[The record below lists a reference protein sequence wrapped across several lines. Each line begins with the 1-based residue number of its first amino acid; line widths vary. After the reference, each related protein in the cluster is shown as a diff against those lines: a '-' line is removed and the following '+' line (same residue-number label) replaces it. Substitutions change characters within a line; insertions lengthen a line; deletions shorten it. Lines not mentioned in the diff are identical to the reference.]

1 MSSFVTEHMVKQFSS
16 NVYHLSQQKGSRLRG
31 ICRVETLNGEA
42 AFYDSYGEVNAQP
55 KVGRHSDTTYQETP
69 HFRRRVT
76 MDDYFWA
83 DLVDKEDKLRL
94 LHDPESQY
102 AKAAMMAMG
111 RKMDDIA
118 IGAALGTSYAGK
130 EGGTPV
136 VLPDVQKIGAFSGGA
151 SSGLNVRTLRAV
163 KKKFAQNEVDSDD
176 LYMIISAEQIDNL
189 LGETEVT
196 SSDYAAIKAL
206 VNGEVNTFMG
216 FNFIRIERLP
226 QTTAIQNFNASNGAV
241 GGAGVDSIAIGARR
255 CIATTKSGILLAL
268 GADVTGRVDEL
279 PQKHYTKQVY
289 ASMTMGG
296 TRLEEEKIVEILVK
310 E

>member
-16 NVYHLSQQKGSRLRG
+16 NVYHLSQQKGSRLRPLAR
-31 ICRVETLNGEA
+31 IETLNGESG
-42 AFYDSYGEVNAQP
+42 FFDSYGPVEAQE

-69 HFRRRVT
+69 HYRRRVT
-76 MDDYFWA
+76 MSDYFWA

-111 RKMDDIA
+111 RKMDDIL
-118 IGAALGTSYAGK
+118 ISSALGTSYAGK
-130 EGGTPV
+130 EGGTSV
-136 VLPDVQKIGAFSGGA
+136 ALPDTQKIGSFSGGA

-163 KKKFAQNEVDSDD
+163 KKQFAQNEVDSDE
-176 LYMIISAEQIDNL
+176 LYFVLQAEQIDNL

-216 FNFIRIERLP
+216 FNFIRLERLP
-226 QTTAIQNFNASNGAV
+226 VTTAIQNFNAANGVV
-241 GGAGVDSIAIGARR
+241 GGAGVDNIAAGARR
-255 CIATTKSGILLAL
+255 AFAFTKSGIMLAL

-279 PQKHYTKQVY
+279 PAKHYTKQVY
-289 ASMTMGG
+289 ASMSMGG
-296 TRLEEEKIVEILVK
+296 TRLEEEKVVEILIK